1 MVTSGTPTWEAF
13 QCLLRTVLRGGVKHA
28 EIFELGYGG
37 GRGGYGGGEGYGGQ
51 CGHGGSGGYGVTAAS
66 PVTAVVGVTATVIMN
81 PAVEVAIT
89 EVATAAVG
97 ASTEL
102 NRWLGADRRMK
113 AVLSR

>member
-1 MVTSGTPTWEAF
+1 MAGAVAAMAEVKATAANAVTEVVEVTE
-13 QCLLRTVLRGGVKHA
+13 
-28 EIFELGYGG
+28 
-37 GRGGYGGGEGYGGQ
+37 
-51 CGHGGSGGYGVTAAS
+51 VTAAS

-97 ASTEL
+97 AGTEL